1 VTRARPGLLLLGFRG
16 GIAGTV
22 YGTIVVMAV
31 IAASS
36 KSAAADP
43 RRAAIL
49 TGGTVVVLWLAHVY
63 SHALAES
70 LTDGHRLAPATLR
83 AIARRE
89 AAIPLAAVLPLTALA
104 LGVFDVVPERV
115 AIRLALGIGVLT
127 LAVLGVRYARVE
139 RLGATATLLTVA
151 INVVLGLLIV
161 ALEVAVA
168 H

>member
-1 VTRARPGLLLLGFRG
+1 MRARNAGRLLLGFRG
-16 GIAGTV
+16 SIAGTV

-36 KSAAADP
+36 KGAAADP

-63 SHALAES
+63 SHTLAES
-70 LTDGHRLAPATLR
+70 LADDRHLTLTALR

-89 AAIPLAAVLPLTALA
+89 AAIPLAAVLPVTTLA
-104 LGVFDVVPERV
+104 LGALDVVPERT
-115 AIRLALGIGVLT
+115 AIRLALGIGVVT
-127 LAVLGVRYARVE
+127 LALLGVRYARVE
-139 RLGATATLLTVA
+139 RLGTTATVVTVA
-151 INVVLGLLIV
+151 INVFLGLLIV
-161 ALEVAVA
+161 TLEVAVA